1 MKNLIPVWIM
11 FFCILSCN
19 FIKVKHHIQ
28 FSVFRCFI
36 SFCFLHSVYSQI
48 DVGTLLVPCILLSAS
63 TSSAVLRIFP
73 VNTSCPSL
81 LTFAAML
88 NFYFQTCLCSL
99 ENLFLFWL
107 HIFLSFFFCQY
118 DLLYTFY
125 FICDCQVHLYFKKI
139 CKIEFFR
146 AFYLN
151 CSKCL
156 LLMRRFEITK
166 CTWWIR
172 LISSN
177 SSFNFLIDARLR
189 ASETNIVF
197 PGQ

>member
-1 MKNLIPVWIM
+1 M
-11 FFCILSCN
+11 FNSLLSDVLFLFVFCIHYIAKWMLALY
-19 FIKVKHHIQ
+19 Q
-28 FSVFRCFI
+28 ALVFF
-36 SFCFLHSVYSQI
+36 
-48 DVGTLLVPCILLSAS
+48 LSAS

-99 ENLFLFWL
+99 ENLFLFRL
-107 HIFLSFFFCQY
+107 HIFQSFFCQY

-125 FICDCQVHLYFKKI
+125 FICGCQVHLYFKKI
-139 CKIEFFR
+139 CKIESFR

-156 LLMRRFEITK
+156 LLMRTFEITK
-166 CTWWIR
+166 CT
-172 LISSN
+172 
-177 SSFNFLIDARLR
+177 
-189 ASETNIVF
+189 
-197 PGQ
+197 